1 MGNETRD
8 QGEVSGGG
16 GSIEGYCCHKRESH
30 VYPGESGRDNWEGQG
45 IGEDGARRD
54 GMCWEGAGGR
64 CSGNMRMRRFAVN
77 SN

>member
-30 VYPGESGRDNWEGQG
+30 VYLGESGRDNWEGKG
-45 IGEDGARRD
+45 IGEDGSKEGWDVLGGSRRK
-54 GMCWEGAGGR
+54 
-64 CSGNMRMRRFAVN
+64 V
-77 SN
+77 